1 MNIEAQLL
9 QIIEQQ
15 QEQLKQQQQL
25 IEQKCEQLNLVQEQ
39 LNKTLKEQ
47 DKLLNALE
55 NLDQYTSRHVDSLTT
70 HFNQVEEKIKSLE
83 NRALPVNFLN
93 SLQQNLEQQ
102 QIQRHRRDAEK
113 GRLSQI
119 ARREHDNN
127 DMCRETVRRA
137 RPECEAELRTGQWDK
152 TAWGREGGTLN
163 ESRSTTLANYR
174 ATTRA
179 IETATAA
186 IRTEMRAVEFSTRS
200 IEQNIERT
208 RPRLS

>member
-1 MNIEAQLL
+1 MNLEAQLL

-25 IEQKCEQLNLVQEQ
+25 LEQKCEQLNLVQDQ

-102 QIQRHRRDAEK
+102 LQQHLQQLVISLNIENQSKSLIEKNLPKMLQTEIEVQITPLVQQFLKEK
-113 GRLSQI
+113 ESVIKFQTEI
-119 ARREHDNN
+119 A
-127 DMCRETVRRA
+127 A
-137 RPECEAELRTGQWDK
+137 L
-152 TAWGREGGTLN
+152 
-163 ESRSTTLANYR
+163 
-174 ATTRA
+174 
-179 IETATAA
+179 I
-186 IRTEMRAVEFSTRS
+186 
-200 IEQNIERT
+200 QNIS
-208 RPRLS
+208 LKL